1 MSRIGIFLDRDGTI
15 NQEVDYLRS
24 PDDLHLLEGAA
35 AGIREL
41 NQCGCRVFVITNQS
55 GIARG
60 LLTEQQLD
68 AIHQKLRTELKAE
81 NAYLDAIYYCPHHP
95 EGNPPYRMECDCRKP
110 NTGMID
116 RAIKEFQIDTG
127 QSFVVGDRLLDIQT
141 GKNVGAQTI
150 LVLTGYGKQE
160 LQYCRDHNVQIDFVA
175 ENLYDAVTHI
185 KKLIH
190 CEPHNTL
197 SK

>member
-1 MSRIGIFLDRDGTI
+1 MSRIGVFLDRDGTI

-24 PDDLHLLEGAA
+24 PDDLRLLAGAA

-95 EGNPPYRMECDCRKP
+95 EGNQPYRMLCDCRKP

-116 RAIKEFQIDTG
+116 RAVKEFQVDAK

-150 LVLTGYGKQE
+150 LVLTGYGRQE
-160 LQYCRDHNVQIDFVA
+160 LQYCRDQNVQIDFVA
-175 ENLYDAVTHI
+175 ENLYDAVAHI
-185 KKLIH
+185 KNVIH